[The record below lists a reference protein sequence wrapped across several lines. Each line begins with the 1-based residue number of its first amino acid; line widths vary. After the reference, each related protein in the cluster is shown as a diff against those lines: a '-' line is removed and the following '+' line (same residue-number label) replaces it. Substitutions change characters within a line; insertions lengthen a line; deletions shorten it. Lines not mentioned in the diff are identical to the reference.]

1 MILRATPLA
10 PKAISRWKN
19 LSRLGSLL
27 LNFLDG
33 KVFASPSGEWAVT
46 ISSPDAIDSADVPH
60 SMILQTLF
68 VIVSSAIA
76 PSVQSVVLFSSLS
89 PY

>member
-1 MILRATPLA
+1 
-10 PKAISRWKN
+10 
-19 LSRLGSLL
+19 
-27 LNFLDG
+27 
-33 KVFASPSGEWAVT
+33 
-46 ISSPDAIDSADVPH
+46 VPH